1 MALTSIIFFA
11 FFFIFHLF
19 TSSAAATTGSLH
31 ENSLMTKKH
40 NEWMARFQRV
50 YKDDKEKAKRYQIFK
65 ERVKFIESFNSA
77 ANRTFALGLTEFSDL
92 SREELMASRMGY
104 VKPSSSQMT
113 PQSISFRYQDA
124 TDLPSS
130 IDWTA
135 KGAVTDV
142 KNQGPCG
149 CCWAFS
155 AAAAVEGIYQ
165 ISGGNLISLS
175 EQQLL
180 DCNTDNYGCCGGFM
194 EYAFKFI
201 TENGITAYENYPYQG
216 SQNYCNSQ
224 ASNLSPSVM
233 ISGYE
238 NVPKN
243 SESALMQAV
252 ANQPVSVAIDAH
264 CDVFQQYKS
273 GIFSE
278 SCGTNLNHAV
288 TFVGYGV
295 DEGTGTKYWLVKNS
309 WGTSWGENGYMR
321 LQRDVDAPEGLCG
334 VAMDASY
341 PVITN

>member
-11 FFFIFHLF
+11 FFFIIHLF
-19 TSSAAATTGSLH
+19 TSSAAAATRSLH
-31 ENSLMTKKH
+31 DNSLMAKKH
-40 NEWMARFQRV
+40 NEWMARFQRT

-77 ANRTFALGLTEFSDL
+77 ANRTFALGLNEFSDL
-92 SREELMASRMGY
+92 SREEFMASHMGY

-113 PQSISFRYQDA
+113 PQSMSFRYQDV

-130 IDWTA
+130 IDWTT

-142 KNQGPCG
+142 KDQRHCA

-180 DCNTDNYGCCGGFM
+180 DCNTYNDGCGGGYM
-194 EYAFKFI
+194 EHAFQFI
-201 TENGITAYENYPYQG
+201 MQNGITAYENYPYQG
-216 SQNYCNSQ
+216 SQNFCNSQ
-224 ASNLSPSVM
+224 AFKLSPRVL

-238 NVPKN
+238 YVPKN
-243 SESALMQAV
+243 SESALLQAV
-252 ANQPVSVAIDAH
+252 ANQPVSVSIDAS
-264 CDVFQQYKS
+264 CDYFIHHKS

-295 DEGTGTKYWLVKNS
+295 DQDTGTKYWLVKNS

-334 VAMDASY
+334 VAMHPSY